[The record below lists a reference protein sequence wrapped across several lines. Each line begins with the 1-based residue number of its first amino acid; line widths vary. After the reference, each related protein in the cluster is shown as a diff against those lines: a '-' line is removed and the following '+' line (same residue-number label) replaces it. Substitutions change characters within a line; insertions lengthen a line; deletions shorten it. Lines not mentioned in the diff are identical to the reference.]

1 MKKGV
6 LFFVAIHVML
16 EDAGR
21 EKIMKK
27 RYCERFLFVFGAVCM
42 LMAGCGTRESSKMDT
57 KDMTIRDADFH
68 TELFGDNTYIFS
80 PEDEP
85 EKVAGILDQIYEKQ
99 EANQFGNERYAIYFM
114 PGEYDE
120 SIESNVGFYTQVAG
134 LGELPT
140 DTKLESLQCN
150 ARWLSDDPSNHNAC
164 CNFWRGVENI
174 ELKTNTVWAVSQAT
188 FMRRVQ
194 VDGALFLHDDYGWC
208 SGGFLADSNTDLMT
222 DSGSQQQW
230 LSRNCNWKAWMGAN
244 WNMVF
249 VGTKEGKNPQGTWP
263 VVPYTAVEK
272 TEVMQEKPFLIYDDE
287 AGYMVY
293 VPKERENAT
302 GVSWENGSEGEK
314 IPIEQFYVAK
324 PEKDTA
330 ETMNQA
336 LEEGKNLLLTP
347 GIYDLTE
354 PIVVNRADTIVL
366 GMGLAT
372 LRAANG
378 TACMETGDVQ
388 GLIVAGL
395 LFDSGETKSDNLLV
409 VGTEKKASGDTEKN
423 NYLSDLFFRVGG
435 TDTEKPVSV
444 KCCATINSDHVI
456 GDNFWVWR
464 ADHGDNVA
472 WDENEAENGI
482 IINGDDVTMYAL
494 MVEHFKQY
502 QTIWNGNRGKVYMY
516 QSEIPYDVPAQE
528 VWMSHE
534 GQKNGYASFYVDDAV
549 DAFEAWGLGVYL
561 YNRDAA
567 VELDTAMEVPDREGV
582 KVHNICTVMLTG
594 YPGMNHII
602 NESGDSV
609 TCAGQRNVI
618 CEYENGVVR

>member
-16 EDAGR
+16 EDTGR

-42 LMAGCGTRESSKMDT
+42 LMTGCGTRESSKMDT

-120 SIESNVGFYTQVAG
+120 SIEANVGFYTQLAG

-272 TEVMQEKPFLIYDDE
+272 TEVMQEKPFLIYDDK

-388 GLIVAGL
+388 GLIIAGL

-409 VGTEKKASGDTEKN
+409 VGTEKEASGDAEKN

-444 KCCATINSDHVI
+444 KCCATINSGHVI

-464 ADHGDNVA
+464 ADHGDHVA

-528 VWMSHE
+528 VWVSHE

-567 VELDTAMEVPDREGV
+567 VELNTAMEVPDREGV

-609 TCAGQRNVI
+609 TYAGQRNVI

>member
-42 LMAGCGTRESSKMDT
+42 LMTGCGTRESSKMDT

-230 LSRNCNWKAWMGAN
+230 LSRNCNWKAWLGAN

-372 LRAANG
+372 LRAANR

-388 GLIVAGL
+388 GLIIAGL

-409 VGTEKKASGDTEKN
+409 VGTEKEASGDAEK
-423 NYLSDLFFRVGG
+423 
-435 TDTEKPVSV
+435 
-444 KCCATINSDHVI
+444 
-456 GDNFWVWR
+456 
-464 ADHGDNVA
+464 
-472 WDENEAENGI
+472 I
-482 IINGDDVTMYAL
+482 II
-494 MVEHFKQY
+494 
-502 QTIWNGNRGKVYMY
+502 
-516 QSEIPYDVPAQE
+516 
-528 VWMSHE
+528 
-534 GQKNGYASFYVDDAV
+534 
-549 DAFEAWGLGVYL
+549 
-561 YNRDAA
+561 
-567 VELDTAMEVPDREGV
+567 
-582 KVHNICTVMLTG
+582 
-594 YPGMNHII
+594 
-602 NESGDSV
+602 
-609 TCAGQRNVI
+609 
-618 CEYENGVVR
+618 

>member
-16 EDAGR
+16 EDTGR

-42 LMAGCGTRESSKMDT
+42 LMTGCGTRESSKMDT

-120 SIESNVGFYTQVAG
+120 SIEANVGFYTQLAG

-272 TEVMQEKPFLIYDDE
+272 TEVMQEKPFLIYDDK

-388 GLIVAGL
+388 GLIIAGL

-409 VGTEKKASGDTEKN
+409 VGTEKEASGDAEKN

-609 TCAGQRNVI
+609 TYAGQRNVI

>member
-464 ADHGDNVA
+464 ADHGDHVA

-528 VWMSHE
+528 VWVSHE

-549 DAFEAWGLGVYL
+549 DTFEAWGLGVYL
-561 YNRDAA
+561 YNRDAV

-609 TCAGQRNVI
+609 TYAGQRNVI

>member
-464 ADHGDNVA
+464 ADHGDHVA

-528 VWMSHE
+528 VWVSHE

-549 DAFEAWGLGVYL
+549 DTFEAWGLGVYL
-561 YNRDAA
+561 YNRDAV

-602 NESGDSV
+602 SESGDSV
-609 TCAGQRNVI
+609 TYAGQRNVI